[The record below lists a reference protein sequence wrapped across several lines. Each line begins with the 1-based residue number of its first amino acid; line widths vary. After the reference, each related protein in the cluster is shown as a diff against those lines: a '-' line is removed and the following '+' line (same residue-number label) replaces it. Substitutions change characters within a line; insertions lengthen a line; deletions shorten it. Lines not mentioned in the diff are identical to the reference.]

1 MDDDLTASTAAS
13 RAVREAT
20 RINRAEISLRAGA
33 VAALPVAAV
42 LAIGT
47 LAGQPVA
54 AVTMGAG
61 AMLAGVAWRGGG
73 GPRIPPVGTMIAAA
87 GGLAL
92 ATVAGTLSGALP
104 WLHLGLLALFCL
116 AAGLLTTLGRRG
128 GVVGVQTVIAFIV
141 FGRFPENAAGAITLA
156 GLALG
161 GSAVQIAFAAVIARP
176 PTWRQQRGAVAAGYR
191 ELAEL
196 ASDPTRSYRPVAVAL
211 DEAEHLLSGPALFAD
226 PAAITLSSL
235 VEEGR
240 RIRLEL
246 VSLRDLREHPDV
258 APRLELARRVLDL
271 IATTIQNR
279 GRSDVALDTLSEQI
293 GALRPGEPGDPPGA
307 ALRGAIEARLAA
319 LAGQLRA
326 AARLTT
332 QSSRPPGLRYVAH
345 PTRGSRLPLSH
356 LPSDLRRLRA
366 SASLRSATGRH
377 AVRLAVAVGLT
388 ELLAQQAP
396 LPRGYWAVVAAAT
409 ALRPEFGATFTR
421 GAERMLGTTVGVIV
435 ATLLAVAIQPAGW
448 ATVGIIAILACLT
461 YTVFPASFAAGTAG
475 ITTVIVFLLH
485 PVAPDSVQIAF
496 DRGIDT
502 AIGGAVG
509 AGVYLLWPTWSGRSA
524 DRLLA
529 DVVDAQRRYLRAV
542 IGPVV
547 DGGPPD
553 EAGLRRLARRARIAY
568 SDAESAVTLTQSE
581 PLRGVEP
588 RLAGASLVGLRRLV
602 YAIHALRADVMSRAS
617 SRPVPELGR
626 LAQELDRALQLLHER
641 LGLAEERPPPTLPPL
656 RHLYRQA
663 LDDLSSTPRAPILAP
678 LDELIDTVNT
688 VATGLGLDLP

>member
-13 RAVREAT
+13 RAVRDAA

-33 VAALPVAAV
+33 VAAFPVAAV

-73 GPRIPPVGTMIAAA
+73 GPRIPPVGTMVAAA

-92 ATVAGTLSGALP
+92 ATVAGTLSGSQP
-104 WLHLGLLALFCL
+104 WLHLGLLAAICL

-141 FGRFPENAAGAITLA
+141 FGRFPENVGGAFTLA

-176 PTWRQQRGAVAAGYR
+176 ATWRQQRGAVAAGYR

-196 ASDPTRSYRPVAVAL
+196 ASDPTRSYRPVAVSL

-235 VEEGR
+235 VEEAR

-246 VSLRDLREHPDV
+246 VSLRALREDPDV
-258 APRLELARRVLDL
+258 APRLRLARRVLDL
-271 IATTIQNR
+271 IATTIENR

-293 GALRPGEPGDPPGA
+293 GALRPQSPRSPA
-307 ALRGAIEARLAA
+307 RRGATEARLAA

-332 QSSRPPGLRYVAH
+332 QSSRPPGLRYLAH
-345 PTRGSRLPLSH
+345 PTQGSRLPLSH

-366 SASLRSATGRH
+366 SASLSSATGRH
-377 AVRLAVAVGLT
+377 AVRLAAAVSLT
-388 ELLAQQAP
+388 ELIAQQAP

-421 GAERMLGTTVGVIV
+421 GAERMLGTTVGVIA
-435 ATLLAVAIQPAGW
+435 ATLLAVAIQPSGW

-509 AGVYLLWPTWSGRSA
+509 AGVYVLWPTWSGRSA
-524 DRLLA
+524 ERLLA
-529 DVVDAQRRYLRAV
+529 DVVESQRRYLRAV
-542 IGPVV
+542 IGYVV
-547 DGGPPD
+547 DGGAPD
-553 EAGLRRLARRARIAY
+553 ESELRRLARRARIAY

-581 PLRGVEP
+581 PVRGIEP

-602 YAIHALRADVMSRAS
+602 YAIHALRADLMTRSQL
-617 SRPVPELGR
+617 RPVPELTQ
-626 LAQELDRALQLLHER
+626 LAGELDRALELVHER
-641 LGLAEERPPPTLPPL
+641 LTLAEERLTPTLPPL
-656 RHLYRQA
+656 RDLYRQA
-663 LDDLSSTPRAPILAP
+663 LDALSSTPRAPILAP

-688 VATGLGLDLP
+688 VATGLGLHLP